1 MLDRVRCAARAGV
14 DFIQLREK
22 DLSSRALEQLA
33 GGAMQIV
40 QAARQAH
47 GSRTRLL
54 INSRIDVTIACGADG
69 VHLQSSA
76 AGEISAADAR
86 AIFDTAGVAR
96 PVIAVSC
103 HTEREVLLAESEG
116 ADFVVYGPIFEKDG
130 RVASGLSELARIA
143 RRQPASMPIL
153 ALGGITQLNAAE
165 AITAGAAGVAGIR
178 LFQQGD
184 MADIVERLRRL
195 QNGSPQRR
203 RDTEKKF

>member
-1 MLDRVRCAARAGV
+1 MLDRVSCAARAGV

-22 DLSSRALEQLA
+22 DLRSRALEQLA
-33 GGAMQIV
+33 GRAMRIV
-40 QAARQAH
+40 QAARRQD

-54 INSRIDVTIACGADG
+54 INSRTDVAIACGADG

-76 AGEISAADAR
+76 AEEISAADAR
-86 AIFDTAGVAR
+86 AIFNTAGVAR

-116 ADFVVYGPIFEKDG
+116 TDFVVYGPILEKDG
-130 RVASGLSELARIA
+130 TVASGLSELARIA

-165 AITAGAAGVAGIR
+165 AITSGR
-178 LFQQGD
+178 S
-184 MADIVERLRRL
+184 EEHTSEL
-195 QNGSPQRR
+195 QS
-203 RDTEKKF
+203 